1 MERFDEARFRQNV
14 DAALRSIRTI
24 LDNTSPSRI
33 AEARRIEGGTGAE
46 SGSGPRMELDIESA
60 PDSIGESQDIESGWE
75 GVDSVVEW
83 ERLPRWMRQPLPTGP
98 PLPLDWLGGSEEE

>member
-1 MERFDEARFRQNV
+1 
-14 DAALRSIRTI
+14 
-24 LDNTSPSRI
+24 
-33 AEARRIEGGTGAE
+33 
-46 SGSGPRMELDIESA
+46 MELDIESA
-60 PDSIGESQDIESGWE
+60 LDSIGESQDIESGWE